1 MCIKIEEKYV
11 VEIIEIIQC
20 KSEMYVKIWNLIS
33 IQFSC
38 KQKSMC
44 DMFVKS
50 WRNSK
55 QEVPRDGQD
64 AAKFWQNAIILS
76 EHCQKFIQ
84 QLSKWWRKECQ
95 ALQFFS
101 DAILRKSCK
110 SQKMLQM

>member
-1 MCIKIEEKYV
+1 MQNDAECLNFTNF
-11 VEIIEIIQC
+11 Q
-20 KSEMYVKIWNLIS
+20 
-33 IQFSC
+33 
-38 KQKSMC
+38 
-44 DMFVKS
+44 S

-101 DAILRKSCK
+101 DAILRKSCR
-110 SQKMLQM
+110 SQKMLQSIFEYSMKFV